1 MEHLQQSEKIA
12 APSTKCSN
20 YRSKFLVS
28 GWKAFIY
35 GVLDSRRHQNT
46 IKASQS
52 MTKTRYS

>member
-35 GVLDSRRHQNT
+35 GVLDSRRP
-46 IKASQS
+46 
-52 MTKTRYS
+52 TKILSKHHKV